1 MAWLL
6 VLKLFCFNWDMSSD
20 TCNYKVVPHYI
31 YRVYALK
38 ETGKE
43 R

>member
-6 VLKLFCFNWDMSSD
+6 VLKLFCFNRDMTSD
-20 TCNYKVVPHYI
+20 NYKVVPHYI
-31 YRVYALK
+31 YRVHALK